1 MPIGNVAPGLWLD
14 VMVAE
19 QLSLAVGAVQFT
31 TAVHEVASVV
41 WAIFVGIPEIT
52 GPWLSVMVTVK
63 DDVAVFPAAS
73 VAV

>member
-31 TAVHEVASVV
+31 TAVHEAASVV
-41 WAIFVGIPEIT
+41 WAIFDGAPEIT
-52 GPWLSVMVTVK
+52 GSWLSVTVTVK
-63 DDVAVFPAAS
+63 DDVAVFPVAS